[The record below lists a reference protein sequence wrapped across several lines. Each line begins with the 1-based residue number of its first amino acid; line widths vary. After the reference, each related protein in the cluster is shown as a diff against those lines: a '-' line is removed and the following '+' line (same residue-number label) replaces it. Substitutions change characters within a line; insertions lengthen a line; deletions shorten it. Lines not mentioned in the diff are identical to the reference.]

1 MTIKD
6 TLLTEF
12 DHEMAATRRLIERL
26 PDEKLAWKPHA
37 KSYSLGGLA
46 THLANLLLWAGRIL
60 NEDSFDLAVELPRNS
75 EITSRAELLSTFDAH
90 SKRVRGWLDKTDA
103 ELQRALVAEARRPGS
118 LFDAAID
125 RVPQFRAA
133 PHDPPSRSA
142 HRVSAAE

>member
-46 THLANLLLWAGRIL
+46 THLANLLLWAGSIL
-60 NEDSFDLAVELPRNS
+60 NEDSFDLGVELPRNS
-75 EITSRAELLSTFDAH
+75 EITSRAELLSTFDTH

-103 ELQRALVAEARRPGS
+103 EYNGRWSLKRGGQEVFSMPRSTAL
-118 LFDAAID
+118 
-125 RVPQFRAA
+125 
-133 PHDPPSRSA
+133 
-142 HRVSAAE
+142 